1 MNLNEAKQL
10 LTEVAA
16 IDNRKLSD
24 QTANAWQSVLRD
36 IPLEI
41 AKEALH
47 LARRDDRISW
57 MEPKHIYSWA
67 KDAAIKLDRA
77 KPIVIEQIKG
87 SQQPLCKAHSA
98 LLLSCI
104 PCCKELHRVE
114 GVQVSDP
121 LLQLQ

>member
-1 MNLNEAKQL
+1 MNLTEVKQL

-16 IDNRKLSD
+16 IDNRKLND
-24 QTANAWQSVLRD
+24 QTADAWQSVLRD

-47 LARRDDRISW
+47 LARRDDRITW

-67 KDAAIKLDRA
+67 KDAAIRLDRT
-77 KPIVIEQIKG
+77 KPIVIENITG
-87 SQQPLCKAHSA
+87 SRQPLCKAHSA

-104 PCCKELHRVE
+104 PCCKELHRNQPVE
-114 GVQVSDP
+114 VTESI
-121 LLQLQ
+121 LELQ

>member
-104 PCCKELHRVE
+104 PCCKELHRAE